1 MQRKARPEPSKLPSE
16 KSPTPHSHIKNEL
29 DVIAMCGIKSI
40 YIILTQP
47 DRNLEIA
54 IDGSFQTTRCVPA
67 NENGAV
73 ESLVPLASCILPQ
86 LVCLPANGLRRIAVI
101 RIGATHKCPFPSLV
115 PPWRADVCLRRS
127 VWLISARSGR
137 RRQRDLLL
145 SNALFEPGN
154 FVHIGWM
161 LRNQIRSRAGYE
173 NWLVRGWV
181 RYKIHYETFI

>member
-1 MQRKARPEPSKLPSE
+1 MCKGKSGLHHQNRLTE
-16 KSPTPHSHIKNEL
+16 KSPTPHSHTNNEL
-29 DVIAMCGIKSI
+29 YVIAMSGKKNKKNI

-47 DRNLEIA
+47 DRNLEIM

-73 ESLVPLASCILPQ
+73 ESLVPLASSLLPQ
-86 LVCLPANGLRRIAVI
+86 LVCRPANGLRRIAVI

-137 RRQRDLLL
+137 RRERDLLL

-154 FVHIGWM
+154 FVHMDGC
-161 LRNQIRSRAGYE
+161 
-173 NWLVRGWV
+173 
-181 RYKIHYETFI
+181 